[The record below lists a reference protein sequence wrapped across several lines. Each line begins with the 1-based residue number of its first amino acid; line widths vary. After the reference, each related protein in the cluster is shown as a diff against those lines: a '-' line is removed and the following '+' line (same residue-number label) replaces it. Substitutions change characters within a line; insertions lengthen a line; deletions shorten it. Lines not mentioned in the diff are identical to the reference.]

1 MQIDSYYFTY
11 DSLLLTYKTPCIC
24 HMYITTRRV
33 PLRCSGRTPGESLQS
48 EMPIKVVFGIFRKN
62 VDFAYFNTRIAKLWQ
77 SVTNFAFLCII
88 FWICLNSFLM
98 FLGSIPTIYPKR
110 IRILTPKCF
119 SVPPRFLHQTSH
131 IIKIYRETLF
141 FVTVVVKFIKGL
153 LM

>member
-77 SVTNFAFLCII
+77 CVTKFAFLCII

-98 FLGSIPTIYPKR
+98 FLGSIPTDHLQKELGSWLLSALVFRLGSYTK
-110 IRILTPKCF
+110 
-119 SVPPRFLHQTSH
+119 HH
-131 IIKIYRETLF
+131 TLSKYIGRHYSLWRWLSSSSKDF
-141 FVTVVVKFIKGL
+141 
-153 LM
+153 